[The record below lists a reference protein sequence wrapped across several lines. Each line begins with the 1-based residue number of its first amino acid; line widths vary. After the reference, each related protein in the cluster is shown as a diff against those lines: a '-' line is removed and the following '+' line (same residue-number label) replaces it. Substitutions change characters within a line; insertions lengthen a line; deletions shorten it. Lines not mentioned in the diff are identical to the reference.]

1 MCGRQMGGTRRR
13 GVPVACHYNQR
24 HSKAR
29 VVGTGRA
36 LVPDVMMSKLDTLF
50 FAELERAE
58 QRRVRR
64 RLRTVTPAPGG
75 RIRVN
80 GAPMVNFSSNDYLGL
95 SKHPALIERAHAWA
109 AEYGA
114 SAQASRLVCGNLD
127 LHERVEAKLAH
138 LKGTEAALLL
148 ASGWQA
154 NAAVLPALL
163 AAAAVQGEPQVYTD
177 RLNHASLHHGCQ
189 AAGTRQIRFRHNDMD
204 HLETLLAARPD
215 TPGAKFIITE
225 SVFSMDGDRTDVAR
239 LAALAERHGAF
250 VYLDEAH
257 ATGVLGP
264 RGMGLAG
271 LAPGGIDLIMGTFS
285 KALGGFGAYIAGSR
299 ALCDY
304 LLNTCSGFIYTTAL
318 PPAVLGAMDAALD
331 LVPGLDAERARL
343 ATHGQRLR
351 AALRELGM
359 DTAASSTQIVPAI
372 VHDEARALALG
383 AALEREGLLAVAIRP
398 PTVPA
403 NTSRLRIALS
413 AAHTDDDVTR
423 LIDALA
429 AASQGWP
436 AA

>member
-1 MCGRQMGGTRRR
+1 
-13 GVPVACHYNQR
+13 
-24 HSKAR
+24 
-29 VVGTGRA
+29 
-36 LVPDVMMSKLDTLF
+36 MSKLDTLF

-75 RIRVN
+75 RILVN

-109 AEYGA
+109 AGYGA

-127 LHERVEAKLAH
+127 LHERVEAKLAG

-177 RLNHASLHHGCQ
+177 KLNHASLHHGCQ
-189 AAGTRQIRFRHNDMD
+189 AAGVRQIRFRHNDLD
-204 HLETLLAARPD
+204 HLESLLAARAD
-215 TPGAKFIITE
+215 TPGAKFIVTE

-239 LAALAERHGAF
+239 LADLAERHGAF
-250 VYLDEAH
+250 IYLDEAH

-271 LAPGGIDLIMGTFS
+271 LAPGRIDLIMGTFS

-304 LLNTCSGFIYTTAL
+304 LVNACSGFIYTTAL

-343 ATHGQRLR
+343 AAHGDRLR
-351 AALRELGM
+351 AALHELGM

-372 VHDEARALALG
+372 VNDEARALALG

-413 AAHTDDDVTR
+413 AAHTEDDVTR
-423 LIDALA
+423 LIGALA
-429 AASQGWP
+429 TARRGWLG
-436 AA
+436 A